1 MKKSTILFS
10 SLMLAAMAAMV
21 TGTAFAEEAAAVVA
35 AAPVP
40 NKGDTAWMIVSTL
53 LVTLMT
59 IPGLALFYGGLVR
72 SKNMLSVL
80 MQVFTV
86 FSLCTVLW
94 VIYGYSLAFTEGNAF
109 FGGFSKILL
118 KGITVDSV
126 AATFSKGVVIPEL
139 IYVFFQATFAAIT
152 PALILGA
159 FAERMKFSAVLAFI
173 VLWFTFAYLPIAH
186 MVWYWAGPDAYTDAV
201 RWAQGR

>member
-1 MKKSTILFS
+1 MKNKM
-10 SLMLAAMAAMV
+10 MLVLAVLGLGVALAV
-21 TGTAFAEEAAAVVA
+21 PAFADA

-40 NKGDTAWMIVSTL
+40 DKGDTAWMIVATL

-72 SKNMLSVL
+72 SKNMLSIL

-86 FSLCTVLW
+86 FSMCVVLW
-94 VIYGYSLAFTEGNAF
+94 VLYGYSVAFTEGNAF

-118 KGITVDSV
+118 KGVGVESV

-139 IYVFFQATFAAIT
+139 IYVFFQATFAAI
-152 PALILGA
+152 PLL
-159 FAERMKFSAVLAFI
+159 
-173 VLWFTFAYLPIAH
+173 
-186 MVWYWAGPDAYTDAV
+186 
-201 RWAQGR
+201 

>member
-1 MKKSTILFS
+1 MKKIIVFS
-10 SLMLAAMAAMV
+10 SLMLAALTVLAV
-21 TGTAFAEEAAAVVA
+21 GIGYAEEAAAVA
-35 AAPVP
+35 AAVPVP
-40 NKGDTAWMIVSTL
+40 NKGDTAWMIVATL

-86 FSLCTVLW
+86 FSLCMVLW
-94 VIYGYSLAFTEGNAF
+94 VIYGYSVAFTEGNAF

-126 AATFSKGVVIPEL
+126 AATFTKGVNIPEL
-139 IYVFFQATFAAIT
+139 IYAFFQATLRPLSSRA
-152 PALILGA
+152 
-159 FAERMKFSAVLAFI
+159 R
-173 VLWFTFAYLPIAH
+173 LPS
-186 MVWYWAGPDAYTDAV
+186 G
-201 RWAQGR
+201 